1 MSKYTPE
8 IPPRGLSMVA
18 VATLLLAGC
27 VEYGGEPIRWPSPH
41 ETVGWT
47 SHDGVRVRARP
58 LLDPSQQQ
66 RFFDA
71 DLASSGILAIQVLIQ
86 NKGDRPL
93 AIHYSDVTLTLADGV
108 RIEPAH
114 AASVVLRLEGKPIG
128 QPEPIG
134 RPDVPTYTDPGP
146 IGTPYSTGARA
157 TNLAQGLVYLGGTLP
172 GAFAAESSRHRFV
185 DYERKMLP
193 DTTVHPLR
201 SVDGVVYFILDDVR
215 KHVRPASLAIQFRDQ
230 DGKRD
235 FVLEPA
241 IP

>member
-1 MSKYTPE
+1 MRLLYRDKPE
-8 IPPRGLSMVA
+8 
-18 VATLLLAGC
+18 
-27 VEYGGEPIRWPSPH
+27 
-41 ETVGWT
+41 
-47 SHDGVRVRARP
+47 
-58 LLDPSQQQ
+58 
-66 RFFDA
+66 A
-71 DLASSGILAIQVLIQ
+71 DDEQTHLG
-86 NKGDRPL
+86 
-93 AIHYSDVTLTLADGV
+93 YSDVTLILADGV

-114 AASVVLRLEGKPIG
+114 AAYVVLRLVGKPIG
-128 QPEPIG
+128 PAP
-134 RPDVPTYTDPGP
+134 VPTP
-146 IGTPYSTGARA
+146 PYL
-157 TNLAQGLVYLGGTLP
+157 NLVTGLVYLADASSGR
-172 GAFAAESSRHRFV
+172 AEQARHRLV

>member
-1 MSKYTPE
+1 MNKHTLE
-8 IPPRGLSMVA
+8 VRLQGLPLVA

-27 VEYGGEPIRWPSPH
+27 VYGGEPIRWPSPH
-41 ETVGWT
+41 DTVAWT
-47 SHDGVRVRARP
+47 SHDGVRVGARP

-71 DLASSGILAIQVLIQ
+71 DLGSSGVLAFQVLIE

-114 AASVVLRLEGKPIG
+114 AALVVLRLEGKPIG
-128 QPEPIG
+128 
-134 RPDVPTYTDPGP
+134 RPDVPTYIPPQP
-146 IGTPYSTGARA
+146 IGAPGSTAMRA
-157 TNLAQGLVYLGGTLP
+157 GNLAQALAFLG
-172 GAFAAESSRHRFV
+172 GAFASESSRHKFV

-215 KHVRPASLAIQFRDQ
+215 KHVRPASLSIQFRDH
-230 DGKRD
+230 DDKRD
-235 FVLEPA
+235 FVLELA

>member
-1 MSKYTPE
+1 MNKHTLEVRLQGFS
-8 IPPRGLSMVA
+8 LVA
-18 VATLLLAGC
+18 VAALLLAGC
-27 VEYGGEPIRWPSPH
+27 AVSGGGEPIRWPSPQDS
-41 ETVGWT
+41 VGWT
-47 SHDGVRVRARP
+47 SHDGVRVGARP

-71 DLASSGILAIQVLIQ
+71 DLASSGVLAFQVLIH

-93 AIHYSDVTLTLADGV
+93 AIRYSDVTLTLADGV

-128 QPEPIG
+128 
-134 RPDVPTYTDPGP
+134 RPGEQDVPTYTDPGP

-215 KHVRPASLAIQFRDQ
+215 KHVRPASLSIQFRDH

>member
-41 ETVGWT
+41 ETVAWT
-47 SHDGVRVRARP
+47 SHGGVRVRARP
-58 LLDPSQQQ
+58 LLDLSQQK

-93 AIHYSDVTLTLADGV
+93 AIRYSDVTLILADGV

-114 AASVVLRLEGKPIG
+114 AAYVVLRLVGKPIG
-128 QPEPIG
+128 PAP
-134 RPDVPTYTDPGP
+134 VPTYTDPGP

-157 TNLAQGLVYLGGTLP
+157 TNLVTGLVFLGQT
-172 GAFAAESSRHRFV
+172 AAAGDHRARVV

-201 SVDGVVYFILDDVR
+201 WVDGVVYFILDDVR
-215 KHVRPASLAIQFRDQ
+215 KHVRPASLSIQFRDH

-235 FVLEPA
+235 FVLELA

>member
-1 MSKYTPE
+1 MSKHTLE
-8 IPPRGLSMVA
+8 VRLQGLPLVA
-18 VATLLLAGC
+18 VAALLLTGC
-27 VEYGGEPIRWPSPH
+27 VGYGGEPIRWPSPH
-41 ETVGWT
+41 ETGAWT
-47 SHDGVRVRARP
+47 SHGGVRVRARP
-58 LLDPSQQQ
+58 LLDLSQQK

-71 DLASSGILAIQVLIQ
+71 DLASSGILAITVLIE

-93 AIHYSDVTLTLADGV
+93 AIRYSDVTLILADGV

-114 AASVVLRLEGKPIG
+114 AADVALRLVGKPIG
-128 QPEPIG
+128 PAP
-134 RPDVPTYTDPGP
+134 VPTYT
-146 IGTPYSTGARA
+146 
-157 TNLAQGLVYLGGTLP
+157 NLVTGLVYLAVASSGR
-172 GAFAAESSRHRFV
+172 AEQARHRLV